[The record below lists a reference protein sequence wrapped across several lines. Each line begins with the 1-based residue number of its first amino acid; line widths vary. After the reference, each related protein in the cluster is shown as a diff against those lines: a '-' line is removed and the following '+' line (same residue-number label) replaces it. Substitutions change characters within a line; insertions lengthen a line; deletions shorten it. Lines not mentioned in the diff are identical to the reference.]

1 MNPTFNELSDDD
13 RDFINV
19 RASRVLGPRIGRPS
33 PARTGVDKLS
43 PSPAERGS
51 LPSIESFAFNHQ
63 GHGQNG
69 LDDDDDESSMPS
81 SSRKRKT
88 RKYMVLDESSDE
100 DVDPAQQRQKSAK
113 TEELELDF
121 STPHAGTSR
130 LVDATRNEDVA
141 ICIDTSAADMN
152 VSNDEAIARTLQEE
166 ESIELENGNY
176 EGGGLCLHEDDQYV
190 DLESQGAEVDLIGST
205 LQKCDEIAASLR
217 KELKVGCSSDSAE
230 YTDRYA
236 EIDASA
242 AKIVSQADVSAA
254 CRSEDGHLVLKPYQ
268 LVGVNFLMLL
278 YRKNVGGA
286 ILADEMG
293 LGKTIQVHS
302 LSCVFQ
308 IYIPGKFVAANV
320 SMFGQAVSFL
330 AVLNH
335 LDKDPGPHLIIC
347 PASLLENWARELKK
361 WCPHFT
367 LIAYHGAERAA
378 HYRQLNY
385 TVKAQ
390 KPAPFNV
397 MLTGYSLFERA
408 QQKDDRKLLRKFKW
422 SCVLMD
428 EAHLLKDRSSSR
440 RRHLWALAQKA
451 KQRLLL
457 TGTPLQ
463 NDLQELW
470 SLLEF
475 MVPDIFD
482 SGDID
487 LKKVFGSRNAG
498 GDAQT
503 EDMDLIARIKAIL
516 GPFVLRRLKS
526 DVMRQLVAKTQK
538 VELLEMIP
546 GQAQAYKEAIEEY
559 RAAANKARSSKALT
573 ETSTNATELLPRR
586 QISNYFT
593 QFRKI
598 ANHPL
603 LVRRLYTEAD
613 VGSLAKILHSKG
625 AFGFECTLQR
635 VKDELLTYSDYA
647 LHRLSASYNGVGLRG
662 ALSNNY
668 ALGSAKCQA
677 LAKLLPRLKEEGHR
691 ALIFSQWTGM
701 MDILEWA
708 LDVIGLEYLRLDG
721 STQVAERQTI
731 IDNYNN
737 DQDIFACLL
746 STRAGGQGLNLTGAD
761 TVIIHDM
768 DFNPQMD
775 RQAEDRCHR
784 IGQSKPVT
792 VYRLV
797 TKGTVDE
804 DIYSIAKRKL
814 VLDAAVLESGAE
826 AAAEEND
833 FMTMGAILSAILD
846 PTQQ

>member
-1 MNPTFNELSDDD
+1 MHRKLDELSDDD
-13 RDFINV
+13 SKAIKV
-19 RASRVLGPRIGRPS
+19 TVSSVLGPRLS
-33 PARTGVDKLS
+33 SWETSAARAGTNGAS
-43 PSPAERGS
+43 SSENGARS
-51 LPSIESFAFNHQ
+51 LPSFDSFAFHSKGDTQ
-63 GHGQNG
+63 DFPEEDG
-69 LDDDDDESSMPS
+69 SPVVS
-81 SSRKRKT
+81 SSRKRKA
-88 RKYMVLDESSDE
+88 RKYVVLDESSDE
-100 DVDPAQQRQKSAK
+100 DFDPIVQKRKEARLESLEACSSAPQSLAY
-113 TEELELDF
+113 ER
-121 STPHAGTSR
+121 H
-130 LVDATRNEDVA
+130 DALQNGDNSPWNDVSAVNE
-141 ICIDTSAADMN
+141 N
-152 VSNDEAIARTLQEE
+152 VSNDEAIARLLQEE
-166 ESIELENGNY
+166 EEQDLATGICMDGDATF
-176 EGGGLCLHEDDQYV
+176 LHEGDQYV
-190 DLESQGAEVDLIGST
+190 DLDSQVTEVDLIGNT

-217 KELKVGCSSDSAE
+217 RELKVGASSESDE
-230 YTDRYA
+230 CLDRYA
-236 EIDASA
+236 EVDASA

-254 CRSEDGHLVLKPYQ
+254 CRSADTEHLVLKPYQ

-278 YRKNVGGA
+278 HRKNVGGA

-293 LGKTIQVHS
+293 LGKTI
-302 LSCVFQ
+302 
-308 IYIPGKFVAANV
+308 
-320 SMFGQAVSFL
+320 QAVSFL

-347 PASLLENWARELKK
+347 PASLLENWGRELKK
-361 WCPHFT
+361 WCPHFS
-367 LIAYHGAERAA
+367 LITYHGAERMA
-378 HYRQLNY
+378 HFKELTQV
-385 TVKAQ
+385 VKAGRR
-390 KPAPFNV
+390 APFNV
-397 MLTGYSLFERA
+397 MLTGYSLFERQSA

-428 EAHLLKDRSSSR
+428 EAHLLKDRTSSR
-440 RRHLWALAQKA
+440 RKHLWALAQKA

-487 LKKVFGSRNAG
+487 LKKIFGSRGAG

-503 EDMDLIARIKAIL
+503 EDMDLIARIKVIL

-538 VELLEMIP
+538 VEVLEMIP
-546 GQAQAYKEAIEEY
+546 GQAEAYKEAIEEY
-559 RAAANKARSSKALT
+559 RAAAQMARSSKIVTGTKFTA
-573 ETSTNATELLPRR
+573 ADLLPRR

-603 LVRRLYTEAD
+603 LVRRIYTEAD
-613 VGSLAKILHSKG
+613 VDSLARKLYPMG

-635 VKDELLTYSDYA
+635 VREELLTYSDYA
-647 LHRLSASYNGVGLRG
+647 LHRLSASYNGVGRRG
-662 ALSNNY
+662 ALGNNY
-668 ALGSAKCQA
+668 ALGSTKCQA
-677 LAKLLPRLKEEGHR
+677 LAKLLPKLKQEGHR

-708 LDVIGLEYLRLDG
+708 LDVMGLEYLRLDG
-721 STQVAERQTI
+721 STQVADRQTI

-737 DQDIFACLL
+737 DLDIFACLL

-784 IGQSKPVT
+784 IGQTKPVT

-814 VLDAAVLESGAE
+814 TLDAAVLESGIE
-826 AAAEEND
+826 TVNEENEV
-833 FMTMGAILSAILD
+833 MTMGAILSAILLD
-846 PTQQ
+846 AAPE

>member
-1 MNPTFNELSDDD
+1 MNHVLDELSDGETKA
-13 RDFINV
+13 V
-19 RASRVLGPRIGRPS
+19 KVKVSSVLGPRLSSWDMTKNIS
-33 PARTGVDKLS
+33 AARAGSNGASSSDNG
-43 PSPAERGS
+43 ARS
-51 LPSIESFAFNHQ
+51 LPSIDSFAFHPKENTQ
-63 GHGQNG
+63 
-69 LDDDDDESSMPS
+69 DFPDEDGNSALA
-81 SSRKRKT
+81 SSRKRKV
-88 RKYMVLDESSDE
+88 RKYMVIDESSDE
-100 DVDPAQQRQKSAK
+100 DFDPIQQKCKEARFEKVEPCSSHPQTLASETPDALQHLDSSTWNEISA
-113 TEELELDF
+113 F
-121 STPHAGTSR
+121 NG
-130 LVDATRNEDVA
+130 
-141 ICIDTSAADMN
+141 N
-152 VSNDEAIARTLQEE
+152 VSNDEAIARLLQEE
-166 ESIELENGNY
+166 EELELATDICADGEGTVLNEGN
-176 EGGGLCLHEDDQYV
+176 QFV
-190 DLESQGAEVDLIGST
+190 DIDSQVAEVDLIGNT

-217 KELKVGCSSDSAE
+217 KELKVGGSSESAE
-230 YTDRYA
+230 CLDRYA
-236 EIDASA
+236 EVDASA

-254 CRSEDGHLVLKPYQ
+254 CRSGDIEHLVLKPYQ

-293 LGKTIQVHS
+293 LGKTI
-302 LSCVFQ
+302 
-308 IYIPGKFVAANV
+308 
-320 SMFGQAVSFL
+320 QAVSFL

-367 LIAYHGAERAA
+367 LITYHGAERMA
-378 HYRQLNY
+378 HFKELTQVVR
-385 TVKAQ
+385 AGRR
-390 KPAPFNV
+390 APFNV
-397 MLTGYSLFERA
+397 MLTGYSLFERQSA

-428 EAHLLKDRSSSR
+428 EAHLLKDRTSSR
-440 RRHLWALAQKA
+440 RKHLWALAQKA

-487 LKKVFGSRNAG
+487 LKKIFGTRG
-498 GDAQT
+498 GGSDAQT
-503 EDMDLIARIKAIL
+503 EDMDLIARIKVIL

-538 VELLEMIP
+538 VEVLEMIP
-546 GQAQAYKEAIEEY
+546 GQAEAYREAIEDY
-559 RAAANKARSSKALT
+559 RAAAQKARSVKAVSGTLN
-573 ETSTNATELLPRR
+573 SAADLLPRR

-603 LVRRLYTEAD
+603 LVRRIYTEAD
-613 VGSLAKILHSKG
+613 VDSLAKKLYPMG
-625 AFGFECTLQR
+625 AFGFECNLQR
-635 VKDELLTYSDYA
+635 VREELLTYSDYS
-647 LHRLSASYNGVGLRG
+647 LHRLSASYNGAGRRG

-677 LAKLLPRLKEEGHR
+677 LSKLLPKLKREGHR
-691 ALIFSQWTGM
+691 VLIFSQWTGM

-708 LDVIGLEYLRLDG
+708 LDVMGLEYTRLDG
-721 STQVAERQTI
+721 STQVADRQTI

-737 DQDIFACLL
+737 DLDIFACLL

-784 IGQSKPVT
+784 IGQTKPVT

-814 VLDAAVLESGAE
+814 TLDAAVLESGIE
-826 AAAEEND
+826 AVNEEND
-833 FMTMGAILSAILD
+833 VMTMGAILSAILD
-846 PTQQ
+846 AAPS